1 MQKRKLG
8 KSNLESI
15 EVVIANDSPR
25 ANIVIAYY
33 DLELPWKDDTLE
45 PIFDPGEL
53 DPPSDLYEIHPE
65 PIQVSREKV
74 LNHRR
79 YQDGKL
85 GSGEAFRGHFLA
97 KGESPIPEDLRGTER
112 VEVRFIVEDTRRK
125 QYRSAPMYL
134 HLH

>member
-1 MQKRKLG
+1 MEYPKLYT
-8 KSNLESI
+8 
-15 EVVIANDSPR
+15 VIKDFSLPFA
-25 ANIVIAYY
+25 ALIWAVY

-45 PIFDPGEL
+45 PLFDPGEL
-53 DPPSDLYEIHPE
+53 DPPSELYEIHPE
-65 PIQVSREKV
+65 PIQVLREKV

-85 GSGEAFRGHFLA
+85 GPGEAFRGYFLA
-97 KGESPIPEDLRGTER
+97 KGECSIPQHLRGRER

-125 QYRSAPMYL
+125 QYRSGPMYL